1 MPGIDMGT
9 LPVHVALIMDGNGRW
24 AEQRKLP
31 RTSGHKEGLNAA
43 KDIMGAAADLG
54 IRYVTLYA
62 FSTENWKRTADEVG
76 YLMSLIS
83 LHLRAELDFYRQK
96 GIRVRHIGDLAGLP
110 ENIQKEIIRAQE
122 DTASFSGTTLVL
134 AINYGGRNEIVR
146 SIRKM
151 ALQSAESDT
160 VTEETVCSF
169 FDVPEL
175 PDTDLL
181 IRTGGERRL
190 SNFLLWHSAYA
201 EFIFTDTLWPDY
213 NRKEFFKNIEEFQQ
227 RKRRFGGISG

>member
-1 MPGIDMGT
+1 MPGIDMRT

-151 ALQSAESDT
+151 ALQSAEPDT

>member
-122 DTASFSGTTLVL
+122 DTASFLGTTLVL

-151 ALQSAESDT
+151 ALQSAENDM

-213 NRKEFFKNIEEFQQ
+213 NREEFFKNIEEFQQ

>member
-122 DTASFSGTTLVL
+122 DTASFLGTTLVL

-151 ALQSAESDT
+151 ALQSAENDT

-213 NRKEFFKNIEEFQQ
+213 NREEFFKNIEEFQQ

>member
-1 MPGIDMGT
+1 MPEIDKGS
-9 LPVHVALIMDGNGRW
+9 LPTHVALIMDGNGRW
-24 AEQRKLP
+24 AVQRKLP

-54 IRYVTLYA
+54 IPYVTLYA

-76 YLMSLIS
+76 YLMSLIR

-96 GIRVRHIGDLAGLP
+96 GIKVRHIGDLAGLP

-122 DTASFSGTTLVL
+122 ETADFSGTTLVL
-134 AINYGGRNEIVR
+134 AINYGGRDEIVR
-146 SIRKM
+146 AMRKI
-151 ALQSAESDT
+151 AVQAAESDAM
-160 VTEETVCSF
+160 TEEKVSSF
-169 FDVPEL
+169 FDVPDL
-175 PDTDLL
+175 PDADLL

-201 EFIFTDTLWPDY
+201 EFIFTNTLWPDY
-213 NRKEFFKNIEEFQQ
+213 NREEFFKNIEEFQR
-227 RKRRFGGISG
+227 RKRRFGGISS

>member
-122 DTASFSGTTLVL
+122 DTASFLGTTLVL

-146 SIRKM
+146 SIRKI
-151 ALQSAESDT
+151 ALQSAENDT

-213 NRKEFFKNIEEFQQ
+213 TREEFFKNIEEFQQ

>member
-122 DTASFSGTTLVL
+122 DTASFLGTTLVL

-151 ALQSAESDT
+151 ALQSAENDT

-181 IRTGGERRL
+181 IRTGGERRI

-201 EFIFTDTLWPDY
+201 EFIFTNTLWPDY